1 MSDRPSLLPLPSLF
15 GLSVL
20 IVDDNP
26 VVLQATRAGAFHLG
40 LAVECAEDGEAALA
54 ALRAYPVDAVLMDL
68 HMPGLDGI
76 ATTRAIRALGTRWA
90 DLPVIAISAG
100 ADASAEARC
109 REAGLN
115 GLLDKPVALHALA
128 DALTSL
134 CGPRGAG
141 RHGARRWFDAAAPA
155 TVADLPAC
163 AAGPAD
169 SRRVGPAVSDAATA
183 SGSALDAA
191 LDEQPALHGASHPL
205 TRALM
210 RAAGRGAVDRDRPVS
225 LSGR

>member
-1 MSDRPSLLPLPSLF
+1 MTDRPSPAPLPSLF

-40 LAVECAEDGEAALA
+40 LAVECAEYGEAALA
-54 ALRAYPVDAVLMDL
+54 ALRAHPVDAVLMDL

-100 ADASAEARC
+100 ADTTDAARC
-109 REAGLN
+109 RAAGLN
-115 GLLDKPVALHALA
+115 SLLDKPVALRLLA
-128 DALTSL
+128 DTLTSL
-134 CGPRGAG
+134 CGPQGAG
-141 RHGARRWFDAAAPA
+141 RQGARRWYEAAVPATAIDPSARAVPLAGPGPTSPQSHAPA
-155 TVADLPAC
+155 RLPL
-163 AAGPAD
+163 
-169 SRRVGPAVSDAATA
+169 
-183 SGSALDAA
+183 LDAA
-191 LDEQPALHGASHPL
+191 LDEQLALHGASHPL

-210 RAAGRGAVDRDRPVS
+210 RAAGREAAGRDRPVS